1 MNKLKGN
8 SGEPLSLP
16 PYGYMKDPE
25 NSKRW
30 IIDDEAAA
38 VVRRIY
44 RMYLEGYGIWEIA
57 TALDNDGILSPLN
70 YWKSKGLNRGGR
82 RNPDTRPTAWNH
94 AMIHKILAL
103 QEYCGDVINFKT
115 FSKSYRNKK
124 RIVTDEK
131 DRAIF
136 WGVHEPI
143 IERGLWEKAQ
153 SMRGS
158 RKRKTTK
165 SSERS
170 IFAGLLKCADCGKNL
185 NYHFN
190 QGNHDIKY
198 FNCPTYNGRRE
209 DCTATH
215 YIRLDFIEQVVLQ
228 EIHRLTTFA
237 NEYENDF
244 VTAIIGHSMEA
255 AESERA
261 LKEKELSGL
270 LAWDRELDVLFEKIY
285 EDNASGKISDERFG
299 KMSKRY
305 EQEQGVLG
313 KRMKFLRAELKKETG
328 QLYTAEGFL
337 DVVRQYTDADSL
349 SQRMLVELI
358 DHIDVYHAEK
368 VEGLRTQQV
377 KIFYNCIGAFEV
389 PDRES
394 IPELEVYIRTRKG
407 VALSYA
413 SGKKAG

>member
-1 MNKLKGN
+1 
-8 SGEPLSLP
+8 
-16 PYGYMKDPE
+16 
-25 NSKRW
+25 
-30 IIDDEAAA
+30 
-38 VVRRIY
+38 
-44 RMYLEGYGIWEIA
+44 
-57 TALDNDGILSPLN
+57 
-70 YWKSKGLNRGGR
+70 
-82 RNPDTRPTAWNH
+82 
-94 AMIHKILAL
+94 MIHKILAL

-136 WGVHEPI
+136 CGVHEPI

-153 SMRGS
+153 TVRGS
-158 RKRKTTK
+158 RKRQPTK

-170 IFAGLLKCADCGKNL
+170 IFAGLLRCSDCGKNL

-198 FNCPTYNGRRE
+198 FNCPNHNGGRRST
-209 DCTATH
+209 CPTTH
-215 YIRLDFIEQVVLQ
+215 YIRLDFIEQVIMQ

-237 NEYENDF
+237 DEYEDDF
-244 VTAIIGHSMEA
+244 VTAIIGHSMES
-255 AESERA
+255 AESKRA
-261 LKEKELSGL
+261 VKEKELSGL
-270 LAWDRELDVLFEKIY
+270 LARDKELDSLFERIY
-285 EDNASGKISDERFG
+285 EDNAAGKITDERFG
-299 KMSKRY
+299 KMSKKY
-305 EQEQGVLG
+305 EEEQGRLG
-313 KRMKFLRAELKKETG
+313 KRIKILRAELKKETG

-337 DVVRQYTDADSL
+337 DVVRQYTDTTAL
-349 SQRMLVELI
+349 SQRMLTELI

-368 VEGLRTQQV
+368 VDSLRTQQV

-394 IPELEVYIRTRKG
+394 IPELMVCIKTRKG

-413 SGKKAG
+413 NRKQAG